1 MLIDLKVWLD
11 HFQYHAGQRCVLPG
25 RTRQALTASDRRLI
39 ASSIAS
45 FQRREQSK
53 GEWLIR
59 AARRYQRVHEAAP
72 LARIVSLIVAEER
85 HHAALLG
92 GFMDQHGIPEK
103 PAGWADKLIHRLR
116 RAAGFELHIGAL
128 MTSELIGKVYYRA
141 LESATGSR
149 QLQVLCRMLVA
160 DELAHVG
167 FESDLWRAMNE
178 RRSPTARVAAE
189 AALRALFTSAAF
201 IIWIKHRRVLRAAG
215 YDMTGFMRACA
226 AQFAFYL
233 EPPPV
238 RGASVATSGLTALEE
253 NGALCTPRTAA

>member
-1 MLIDLKVWLD
+1 MHIDLKVWLD
-11 HFQYHAGQRCVLPG
+11 HFEYHAGRRCVLPG
-25 RTRQALTASDRRLI
+25 RTRQAFTAADRRLI
-39 ASSIAS
+39 GRSIAS
-45 FQRREQSK
+45 FQRREQAK

-59 AARRYQRVHEAAP
+59 AARRYQRAQDAAP
-72 LARIVSLIVAEER
+72 LARIVSLLVAEER

-103 PAGWADKLIHRLR
+103 PVGWANQLIHRLR
-116 RAAGFELHIGAL
+116 RAAGFELHIAAL
-128 MTSELIGKVYYRA
+128 ITSELIGKVYYRA
-141 LESATGSR
+141 LESATGCR

-178 RRSPTARVAAE
+178 RRSPAARAAAE
-189 AALRALFTSAAF
+189 TLLRATFTGAAF
-201 IIWIKHRRVLRAAG
+201 IIWLKHRRVLEAAG
-215 YDMTGFMRACA
+215 YAMGSFMRACA

-238 RGASVATSGLTALEE
+238 RSGSQATTGLTALEE
-253 NGALCTPRTAA
+253 NGILR

>member
-11 HFQYHAGQRCVLPG
+11 HFEYHAGRRCVLPG
-25 RTRQALTASDRRLI
+25 RTRQALTPADRRLI
-39 ASSIAS
+39 APSIAS

-53 GEWLIR
+53 GDWLIR
-59 AARRYQRVHEAAP
+59 AARRYQRAHDSAP
-72 LARIVSLIVAEER
+72 LARIVSLLVAEER

-103 PAGWADKLIHRLR
+103 PVGWLDHLLHRMR
-116 RAAGFELHIGAL
+116 RAAGFELHVGAL
-128 MTSELIGKVYYRA
+128 ITSELIGKVYYRA
-141 LESATGSR
+141 LESATDCR

-178 RRSPTARVAAE
+178 RRSPAARATAEAMLHATFTVAA
-189 AALRALFTSAAF
+189 FM
-201 IIWIKHRRVLRAAG
+201 IWMKHRRVLKAAG
-215 YDMTGFMRACA
+215 YDMGSFMRACA

-233 EPPPV
+233 EPPPM
-238 RGASVATSGLTALEE
+238 RTGSATTTGLTALEE
-253 NGALCTPRTAA
+253 NGILR